1 MNWGPQP
8 RSRSQAGLLEESMEE
23 QEDEVAG
30 VEARLTR
37 QPSGKGLSD
46 YLKSSEWLSEMTWK
60 NIKDL
65 QTIPLIDPCA
75 STLPLEKTK
84 VVDSQTEQED
94 LQTELS
100 PQVTF
105 FWAAFTSKSRAVM
118 FGPEGSDYDY
128 LKPTYLIFIFIF
140 HHIFIL
146 QPIQS
151 TCLVVVCC
159 AVAAAARIRELK
171 TADLLG
177 TKSL

>member
-1 MNWGPQP
+1 M
-8 RSRSQAGLLEESMEE
+8 
-23 QEDEVAG
+23 
-30 VEARLTR
+30 
-37 QPSGKGLSD
+37 
-46 YLKSSEWLSEMTWK
+46 
-60 NIKDL
+60 
-65 QTIPLIDPCA
+65 
-75 STLPLEKTK
+75 
-84 VVDSQTEQED
+84 VDSQTEQED

-118 FGPEGSDYDY
+118 FGPEGSDYD
-128 LKPTYLIFIFIF
+128 YLIFIFIF